1 MKRIYRMTLLACVA
15 LLGVPA
21 EGLRAQ
27 TVVEDSLV
35 ISGNMR
41 HFKMFLPHNLPDNA
55 PLVMALHGYGS
66 EGPVGSWMN
75 DAAVR
80 QGWAGCVCDGL
91 EDS

>member
-41 HFKMFLPHNLPDNA
+41 HFKMFLPHNLPDDA
-55 PLVMALHGYGS
+55 PLVMALHG
-66 EGPVGSWMN
+66 
-75 DAAVR
+75 
-80 QGWAGCVCDGL
+80 
-91 EDS
+91 